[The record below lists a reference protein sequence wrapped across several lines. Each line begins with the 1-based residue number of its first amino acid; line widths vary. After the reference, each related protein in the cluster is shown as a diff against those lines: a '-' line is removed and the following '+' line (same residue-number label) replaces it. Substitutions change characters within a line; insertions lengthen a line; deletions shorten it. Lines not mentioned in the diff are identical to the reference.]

1 MLELKNIVKTYI
13 TNVETVEALKGVS
26 LKFRK
31 SEFVSILGPS
41 GCGKSTM
48 LNILGGLD
56 QYTSGDLIINGK
68 STKDFTDRNWDTY
81 RNHSIGFVFQSYQL
95 IPHET
100 VLKNVELSLTL
111 SGVNKYLR
119 RKRAKNALDL
129 VGLGDQLKKYPSEL
143 SGGQAQRVAIARALV
158 NDPDIIL
165 ADEPTGALD
174 TKTSVQ
180 VMELLKEIS
189 KERLVIMVTHNPE
202 LAKKYSTRIINILD
216 GEITGDSNPL
226 TDDEYLK
233 EKESDE
239 AVLKENKI
247 AIKPSMSFGTAFS
260 LSARNLFT
268 KRGRTALT
276 VFAGSIGIIG
286 IALIFAISH
295 GTTNYIDSIQEETL
309 SQYPLMVQK
318 ESQDY
323 SSLISLLSKK
333 PSGNTHDDKAV
344 YQNTMTTE
352 MLSGMLSPQTQKND
366 LKAFKEFLNKETAQ
380 GGTLSKAVSGISY
393 TYNLPLVVYT
403 KDANQNI
410 SSTDPMKLVTNYISN
425 SQGVSTDMISQFM
438 SSSATIDTSMY
449 STFRQMIPGAP
460 GTLYSDVYKN
470 QYDILYGHL
479 PEKNDQAVLVL
490 GAGNELDD
498 FTLYSLGLIT
508 ADEIK
513 NQMNGVKNETQ
524 RSWSYKEITDQS
536 YRVVVNS
543 SCFEKDS
550 ASGLYQDLRNS
561 DAGLTKLFN
570 NGTELKIVGIIK
582 AKDENMSQ
590 AGVLYTEEL
599 YTKIMKSSQ
608 SSDAINEQ
616 KANPSK
622 DVLTGLPFK
631 SENSSDADKAS
642 GFKDYVKALSAD
654 EKAVLYKKIN
664 KSKTI
669 TTKKTV
675 EVEVDSQ
682 EPDYSRIDL
691 ANLTE
696 EQLSAIIS
704 YVASNYG
711 VSPAIIQGYMNNM
724 SQEQLEK
731 LFSQYA
737 EKINS
742 GEMEMPEEL
751 KEAFAQNTTS
761 TEQQTVT
768 STVSADDVPA
778 SQLAAEL
785 DKLLNSKD
793 DKALAE
799 YYGKYVKFSDS
810 TYEKSL
816 STLGF
821 VDPDDPSSVNIYA
834 SSFKD
839 KKTISTAIDKYNNDK
854 DANSKIKYTDYVAM
868 IMGSVTSIINAVT
881 YVLIAFVAISLI
893 VSSIMIGVITLISVQ
908 ERTKEIGILRAIGA
922 SKRNIS
928 SMFNAETMIIGI
940 SSGIFGMIVSYILCI
955 PINLIIHK
963 ITNIKT
969 LNAVIPWQATI
980 ALIIISVLL
989 TLISGIIPS
998 RSAAKKD
1005 PVEALRTE

>member
-13 TNVETVEALKGVS
+13 TGVETVEALKGIN

-68 STKDFTDRNWDTY
+68 STKDFSDRNWDTY

-119 RKRAKNALDL
+119 KKRAKNVLEL

-158 NDPDIIL
+158 NDPEIIL

-189 KERLVIMVTHNPE
+189 KDKLVLMVTHNPK
-202 LAKKYSTRIINILD
+202 LAEKYSTRIINILD

-226 TDDEYLK
+226 NENEYIEEKKADDTTKK
-233 EKESDE
+233 ERKT
-239 AVLKENKI
+239 
-247 AIKPSMSFGTAFS
+247 AIKPSMSLATAFS

-268 KRGRTALT
+268 KRGRTILT
-276 VFAGSIGIIG
+276 IFAGSIGIIG
-286 IALIFAISH
+286 IALIFAISN
-295 GTTNYIDSIQEETL
+295 GTTNYINSIQEETL
-309 SQYPLMVQK
+309 SQYPLTVQK

-333 PSGNTHDDKAV
+333 PSGNTHDNNAV
-344 YQNTMTTE
+344 YQNTKTTE
-352 MLSGMLSPQTQKND
+352 MLSGMLSPQKQKND
-366 LKAFKEFLNKETAQ
+366 LKSFKDFLNKETEQ
-380 GGTLSKAVSGISY
+380 GGSLAKAISGVSY

-410 SSTDPMKLVTNYISN
+410 ANTDPMKLVTNYISN
-425 SQGVSTDMISQFM
+425 SQGLSTDMISQFM
-438 SSSATIDTSMY
+438 SSSATFDTSMY

-479 PEKNDQAVLVL
+479 PEKSDQAVLVL

-498 FTLYSLGLIT
+498 FTLYSLGLLT

-513 NQMNGVKNETQ
+513 AQMNGAKNETQ
-524 RSWSYKEITDQS
+524 RSWSYEKVVNQN
-536 YRVVVNS
+536 YRVVINS

-550 ASGLYQDLRNS
+550 STGLYKDLRNS
-561 DAGLTKLFN
+561 DAGLTKLYN
-570 NGTELKIVGIIK
+570 NGIELKIVGIIK
-582 AKDENMSQ
+582 AKDENISQ

-599 YTKIMKSSQ
+599 YTKIIQSSQ
-608 SSDAINEQ
+608 NSDAINEQ

-622 DVLTGLPFK
+622 DILTGLPFK
-631 SENSSDADKAS
+631 NENSSDTEKAV
-642 GFKDYVKALSAD
+642 GFKSYVKSLSVD

-675 EVEVDSQ
+675 EVEVNNQS
-682 EPDYSRIDL
+682 PNYSRIELDD
-691 ANLTE
+691 LTE
-696 EQLSAIIS
+696 EQLNAIIS
-704 YVASNYG
+704 YIASNYG
-711 VSPAIIQGYMNNM
+711 VSPEFIKRYMNNM
-724 SQEQLEK
+724 SQEQLQK
-731 LFSQYA
+731 FFSEYV

-751 KEAFAQNTTS
+751 KSVFEKSSST
-761 TEQQTVT
+761 TEQQTIT

-778 SQLAAEL
+778 SQLATEL
-785 DKLLNSKD
+785 EKLLNSKS
-793 DKALAE
+793 DKILAE
-799 YYGKYVKFSDS
+799 YYNKYVKFSDS
-810 TYEKSL
+810 TYEKNL
-816 STLGF
+816 TTLGF
-821 VDPDDPSSVNIYA
+821 TDPNDPSSINIYA

-839 KKTISTAIDKYNNDK
+839 KKTISTAIDKYNNSK
-854 DANSKIKYTDYVAM
+854 DTNSKIKYTDYVAM

-928 SMFNAETMIIGI
+928 SMFNAETMIIGV
-940 SSGIFGMIVSYILCI
+940 SSGIFGMIISYILCI

-980 ALIIISVLL
+980 VLIIISVLL

-1005 PVEALRTE
+1005 PVDALRTE

>member
-1 MLELKNIVKTYI
+1 MLELKNIVKTY
-13 TNVETVEALKGVS
+13 TTGVETVEALKGIS

-68 STKDFTDRNWDTY
+68 STNDFSDRDWDTY
-81 RNHSIGFVFQSYQL
+81 RSHSIGFVFQSYQL

-119 RKRAKNALDL
+119 RKRAKEALDL
-129 VGLGDQLKKYPSEL
+129 VGLSDQIKKYPSEL

-158 NDPDIIL
+158 NNPEIIL

-180 VMELLKEIS
+180 VMDLLKEIS
-189 KERLVIMVTHNPE
+189 KKRLVLMVTHNPD
-202 LAKKYSTRIINILD
+202 LAEKYSTRIINMLD
-216 GEITGDSNPL
+216 GEITGDSNSL
-226 TDDEYLK
+226 SEDELLK
-233 EKESDE
+233 EKEDDNT
-239 AVLKENKI
+239 AIRKNKTV
-247 AIKPSMSFGTAFS
+247 IKPSMSLGTAFS

-276 VFAGSIGIIG
+276 IFAGSIGIIG

-295 GTTNYIDSIQEETL
+295 GTTRYIDSIQEETL
-309 SQYPLMVQK
+309 LQYPLMVQK

-333 PSGNTHDDKAV
+333 PSGITHDNKAV
-344 YQNTMTTE
+344 YQNTKTTE
-352 MLSGMLSPQTQKND
+352 ILSGMLSPQKQKND
-366 LKAFKEFLNKETAQ
+366 LKSFKEFLNKETAP
-380 GGTLSKAVSGISY
+380 GGSLSKAISGISY

-403 KDANQNI
+403 KDTNQNI

-425 SQGVSTDMISQFM
+425 SQGFSTDMISQFM

-479 PEKNDQAVLVL
+479 PEKADQAVLVL

-498 FTLYSLGLIT
+498 FTLYSLGLLT
-508 ADEIK
+508 ADEVKAQMSGAK
-513 NQMNGVKNETQ
+513 NQEQ
-524 RSWSYKEITDQS
+524 RSWSYESITNQS
-536 YRVVVNS
+536 YRVIINS
-543 SCFEKDS
+543 SCFEKD
-550 ASGLYQDLRNS
+550 AATGLYRDLRNS
-561 DAGLTKLFN
+561 DSGLTKLYN

-599 YTKIMKSSQ
+599 YTKIMQSSQ
-608 SSDAINEQ
+608 SSDAIREQ

-622 DVLTGLPFK
+622 DVITGLPFK
-631 SENSSDADKAS
+631 NESLSDAEKSTAFKA
-642 GFKDYVKALSAD
+642 YVKALSVD

-675 EVEVDSQ
+675 EVEVNNQ
-682 EPDYSRIDL
+682 NPDYSKIDL

-711 VSPAIIQGYMNNM
+711 VSPEVIKGYMNNM
-724 SQEQLEK
+724 SQEQLQK
-731 LFSQYA
+731 FFSQYA

-742 GEMEMPEEL
+742 GEMEMPDEL
-751 KEAFAQNTTS
+751 KAVFAQSSTT

-778 SQLAAEL
+778 SQIAAEL
-785 DKLLNSKD
+785 DKLLASKD
-793 DKALAE
+793 DKTLAE
-799 YYGKYVKFSDS
+799 YYKKYVKFSDS
-810 TYEKSL
+810 TYEKTL
-816 STLGF
+816 ATLGF
-821 VDPDDPSSVNIYA
+821 IDPDDPASINIYA
-834 SSFKD
+834 SSFKN
-839 KKTISTAIDKYNNDK
+839 KKAISNAIDKYNETK

-928 SMFNAETMIIGI
+928 SMFNAETMIIGV
-940 SSGIFGMIVSYILCI
+940 SSGIFGVAVSYLLCI
-955 PINLIIHK
+955 PINIVIHK
-963 ITNIKT
+963 VTNIKT
-969 LNAVIPWQATI
+969 LTAVIPWQATI
-980 ALIIISVLL
+980 ALIVISVLL